1 MSITDDPQ
9 RPRPEPPLLAR
20 YVAAVGA
27 VAVATILRL
36 MLDPW
41 LGERFPFAT
50 LFFAVLVVAWYGG
63 FGPALAASLLG
74 AVASAWFLLGPRYSF
89 AVAGLE
95 DQLGLL
101 LYLCVSLGMALLGAA
116 MSASRRRAQS
126 LASIAVKQRQELIAS
141 EDRYRRIVESAHEG
155 IWELDV
161 DGRTRFANHRMAEML
176 HCPDEALRA
185 SAVTDFLDEEGRK
198 QILALRER
206 RREGISEQ
214 VELRFQRK
222 DGSELWTLISA
233 SPVYD
238 AKGGFDGVLGL
249 ISDITERKQADRHAR
264 DSEERL
270 RVALDA
276 LRDADQRKDEFLALL
291 GHELRNPLAP
301 ISNALQVLKLPGA
314 DAAIQ
319 ERARSMME
327 RQLEHMVRLVDDLLD
342 VSRIMSGK
350 VDLRREP
357 VELAT
362 VIARALETAKPVVD
376 AGEHELK
383 LELSPEPLWLDG
395 DIVRLSQVVANL
407 VSNAAKYTNPGG
419 RIVLSAAREDEH
431 AVIRVRDNGIGIKP
445 ELLPRIF
452 DMFFQAERQTKDA
465 QGGLGIGLS
474 LVKGLVDLHG
484 GHVEAHSAGP
494 GAGSEFVVRLPLLA
508 TRQTSEADSE
518 RDPNLAR
525 ERLPA
530 WRVLVVDDNID
541 AAESLGL
548 LLRLEGQ
555 EVSVK
560 YDGASALEDAE
571 ADPPDMAFL
580 DLGMP
585 KMDGYELARRFRT
598 NTKLRNV
605 VLIAL
610 TGWGQPEDRQRTK
623 DVGFDL
629 HVVKPVEPAALHE
642 LLRTRMQNLT

>member
-1 MSITDDPQ
+1 MTDDTHTLRPSPQ
-9 RPRPEPPLLAR
+9 AR
-20 YVAAVGA
+20 YGFAAAA
-27 VAVATILRL
+27 VAVATVLRL

-41 LGERFPFAT
+41 LGDRFPFAT
-50 LFFAVLVVAWYGG
+50 LFFGVLVVAWYGG

-74 AVASAWFLLGPRYSF
+74 ALASAWFLLQPRYILG
-89 AVAGLE
+89 AKGLE

-101 LYLCVSLGMALLGAA
+101 LYMFVSLGMALLGGA
-116 MSASRRRAQS
+116 MRASRLRAES
-126 LASIAVKQRQELIAS
+126 LAAIALERRQQVLGS
-141 EDRYRRIVESAHEG
+141 EARYRRIVESAHEG

-161 DGRTRFANHRMAEML
+161 DGKTRFANHRMAEML
-176 HCPDEALRA
+176 HCTDEALRT
-185 SAVTDFLDEEGRK
+185 SSVTDFLGEEGRR

-214 VELRFQRK
+214 VELKFQRK

-233 SPVYD
+233 SPIYD
-238 AKGGFDGVLGL
+238 AKGEFDGVLGL
-249 ISDITERKQADRHAR
+249 ISDITARKLADRSVR

-270 RVALDA
+270 RVALEA

-319 ERARSMME
+319 ERARAMME

-350 VDLRREP
+350 VELRREP

-362 VIARALETAKPVVD
+362 VIARAIETAKPVVD
-376 AGEHELK
+376 GEGHELK
-383 LELSPEPLWLDG
+383 LLLSPEPLRVDG
-395 DIVRLSQVVANL
+395 DIVRLAQVVANL
-407 VSNAAKYTNPGG
+407 LNNAAKYTNKGG
-419 RIVLSAAREDEH
+419 EIVLGAAREGEH

-452 DMFFQAERQTKDA
+452 DMFFQAERRTKDA

-474 LVKGLVDLHG
+474 LIKGLVDLHG
-484 GHVEAHSAGP
+484 GSVEAHSAGT
-494 GAGSEFVVRLPLLA
+494 GTGSEFVVRLPLLA
-508 TRQTSEADSE
+508 TEETTPDEPQ
-518 RDPNLAR
+518 RDPNLAA
-525 ERLPA
+525 EPLPA

-548 LLRLEGQ
+548 ILRLEGQ

-560 YDGASALEDAE
+560 YDGSSALADAE
-571 ADPPDMAFL
+571 SDPPDMAFL

-623 DVGFDL
+623 DAGFDL
-629 HVVKPVEPAALHE
+629 HIVKPVEPAALHE
-642 LLRTRMQNLT
+642 LLRTRMQNVI